1 MLNHPV
7 RAWNASE
14 MTRLVESSIRSF
26 EEMKRNLVAF
36 SSVVALGLAMAACG
50 YSEDEWQAQL
60 AKYNAEVAKNKA
72 ANQRVA
78 DLEQQLE
85 ASKNR
90 VAGLEMQL
98 EAMGLDINKLNT
110 ALADRGQALADL
122 NADMDKM
129 RKALT
134 EYQARAA
141 TLERIKERML
151 TLRKKLESLTRL
163 GLNVNIRKNRMIIS
177 LPGDILFDSGKT
189 ELKEEGKNVLR
200 EVAKVVRN
208 DQTLLAR
215 DFQVAGHTDNKP
227 LKGGPYLDNWGL
239 SLMRARTVLVFLVT
253 PTDIEPSGYG
263 ANRIEPGG
271 GLPTSRWSAAGYGE
285 TDPVAANDSP
295 DNMQKNRRVELI
307 VMPNVEEMLDLKS
320 LTAVP

>member
-1 MLNHPV
+1 
-7 RAWNASE
+7 
-14 MTRLVESSIRSF
+14 
-26 EEMKRNLVAF
+26 MKRTLLAF
-36 SSVVALGLAMAACG
+36 SCVMALSLGMAACG
-50 YSEDEWQAQL
+50 YSEEEWQAQL
-60 AKYNAEVAKNKA
+60 AKYNAEVAKNQA
-72 ANQRVA
+72 ANKRVA
-78 DLEQQLE
+78 DLEQELGI
-85 ASKNR
+85 AKNR
-90 VAGLEMQL
+90 VNELEMQL
-98 EAMGLDINKLNT
+98 EAMGLDVNKLNT

-122 NADMDKM
+122 NSDMDKM
-129 RKALT
+129 KKALS

-151 TLRKKLESLTRL
+151 ALRKKLEALTRL

-189 ELKEEGKNVLR
+189 ELKPDGRNVLR

-208 DQTLLAR
+208 DQTLMSR

-253 PTDIEPSGYG
+253 PTDIEPSGHG

-271 GLPTSRWSAAGYGE
+271 GLPQNRWSASGYGE
-285 TDPVAANDSP
+285 TDPVVTNDSP
-295 DNMQKNRRVELI
+295 EQMQRNRRVELI

-320 LTAVP
+320 LTTVP